1 MVTRWM
7 LVLTIGVSLILVA
20 CGVSE
25 TAAPPTAAAPAP
37 SAAQATPEA
46 PAETAPETGA
56 APAEPQRIEFES
68 EDGTALVGTYYPPGE
83 PPAPAVVLMHQMRA
97 SKDDWLPLIDALQAA
112 GDYAIFAFDFPG
124 HGESGG
130 EISDEAAL
138 AAARAAVKRVPT
150 LDGADSDRLVLIGAS
165 IGADAAV
172 DVCTEGCVGV
182 VSVSP
187 GGWLGIP
194 YVDALAALDGVD
206 VFCLAAEGDS
216 PAPETCTAGS
226 DASIGLSG
234 LHTFSMQ
241 IYEGRAHGN
250 ALVADADA
258 APGQPPLE
266 AIPQWLAARLEELP

>member
-1 MVTRWM
+1 M
-7 LVLTIGVSLILVA
+7 LVLIGGVSLLLAA
-20 CGVSE
+20 CGAPE
-25 TAAPPTAAAPAP
+25 TPAPPTTAAPAP
-37 SAAQATPEA
+37 PAAQATQEPR
-46 PAETAPETGA
+46 AEPTPETGA
-56 APAEPQRIEFES
+56 APAEPQRIEFQS
-68 EDGTALVGTYYPPGE
+68 GDGTALVGTYYPPGE
-83 PPAPAVVLMHQMRA
+83 SPAPAVVLMHQMRA
-97 SKDDWLPLIDALQAA
+97 SKEDWLPLIDALQAA
-112 GDYAIFAFDFPG
+112 GDYALFAFDFPG
-124 HGESGG
+124 YGESGG
-130 EISDEAAL
+130 AISDEAAL
-138 AAARAAVKRVPT
+138 AAARAAVEQVTT
-150 LDGADSDRLVLIGAS
+150 LDGADADRLVLIGAS

-172 DVCTEGCVGV
+172 DVCTGGCVGA

-234 LHTFSMQ
+234 LRTFSMQ

-266 AIPQWLAARLEELP
+266 AIPQWLSARLEALP